1 MIRGDGDLYENA
13 GGDWPLGL
21 AGFFKFFFFLCGW
34 TIFKVFIEFVTILLL
49 NYVLDFWPPGMCTLG
64 P

>member
-13 GGDWPLGL
+13 GGDWPLGWL
-21 AGFFKFFFFLCGW
+21 GFLIFFFMDG

-49 NYVLDFWPPGMCTLG
+49 IMFGFFGL
-64 P
+64 